1 LPANQFAELRRE
13 LNDSTKAAWIR
24 KLNEKPQ
31 PSASLEGKFC
41 CLDHNN
47 PLVKGML
54 PNYGFEGLLPACCD
68 LQHVQPPIMAK
79 VLEMGLGAPSGASM
93 GGSKRISSQK
103 QNSMLLLTRILV
115 GSVMGLITV
124 YLAGNYGL
132 SAAGIFLGLFLLAI
146 LMGKF
151 AFYFWEKRQKS
162 TGDGLDRLQYEFKFK
177 EALGE
182 WIEAS

>member
-1 LPANQFAELRRE
+1 LRICPNCLVTFLPANQFAALRRE

-31 PSASLEGKFC
+31 PLAPLEGKFC
-41 CLDHNN
+41 CIDHNT
-47 PLVKGML
+47 PLVKGTL
-54 PNYGFEGLLPACCD
+54 PNYSFEGLLPACCD

-93 GGSKRISSQK
+93 GG
-103 QNSMLLLTRILV
+103 LV
-115 GSVMGLITV
+115 GVRRHK
-124 YLAGNYGL
+124 AN
-132 SAAGIFLGLFLLAI
+132 GISKFLGGIVFH
-146 LMGKF
+146 
-151 AFYFWEKRQKS
+151 FWEKKQKNKE
-162 TGDGLDRLQYEFKFK
+162 DGLDRLQYEFKFK